1 MLFTDDDFQE
11 IDPEQDD
18 PMVITVEITQYAV
31 MKTLVDQGSSVD
43 ILFWETFGKLHL
55 KEEDMISFQEQIIG
69 FS

>member
-18 PMVITVEITQYAV
+18 LMVITVEISEYVV

-43 ILFWETFGKLHL
+43 ILFWETLCKLHL
-55 KEEDMISFQEQIIG
+55 KDEYMIPFREQ
-69 FS
+69 